1 MSNYQNAVLC
11 QVVQS
16 ASAPVASKFPPYADR
31 VKVTIQVGQDTH
43 EIWENVPTVIQDWQ
57 RGESQFVAKNA
68 KGFYMGLDKRRI
80 QQEQPQAFQNVG
92 VTYQASTPQAE
103 TRITPTYAPQPI
115 HTPQA
120 ATITGSEYENQNREI
135 VMYNK
140 RLAQVYRNCFEA
152 VQLAMQDK
160 GLNVEL
166 EKDIA
171 TSLFIQTTRRFQL

>member
-1 MSNYQNAVLC
+1 MSNYQNAILC

-16 ASAPVASKFPPYADR
+16 ASAPVASKFPPFADR
-31 VKVTIQVGQDTH
+31 VKVTIQIGQDT
-43 EIWENVPTVIQDWQ
+43 QDWQ
-57 RGESQFVAKNA
+57 RGESQYVAKNA

-80 QQEQPQAFQNVG
+80 QQEQPQAMPFQSAPVS
-92 VTYQASTPQAE
+92 YQASTTQVE
-103 TRITPTYAPQPI
+103 SRIAPTFA
-115 HTPQA
+115 PQA

-135 VMYNK
+135 AMYNK
-140 RLAQVYRNCFEA
+140 RLAQVYRNCFEC

-160 GLNVEL
+160 GLPVSE